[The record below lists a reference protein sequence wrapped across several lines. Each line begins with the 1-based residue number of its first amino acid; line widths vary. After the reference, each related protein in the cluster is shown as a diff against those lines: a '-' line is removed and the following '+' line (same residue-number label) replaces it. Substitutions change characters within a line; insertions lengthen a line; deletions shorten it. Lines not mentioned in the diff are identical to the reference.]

1 MEQNNPPLA
10 NQGWAKEPTQFE
22 VLFLA
27 GLCYLLYVVLITSLG
42 NYWSVVTAF
51 GDNQP
56 YVTIATAIRH
66 WDFTSL
72 HAWQFWG
79 LPYAMV
85 AFSTLSHSSFWASLL
100 FISVAGSFAAVAIA
114 YRLWGGWVAGFFAMA
129 SREWMERS
137 LLGGAEPLFLAL
149 VFGSFLAARKQRW
162 LLAAVLASL
171 STIVRPMGIFA
182 LAGIALV
189 LLLRKEYKT
198 LCISTLIGI
207 TVGVLYVLPLKLYF
221 GSTAA
226 NVSAYGQ
233 ANGSGGKPLTYPFLA
248 LIRDALYVQTTKLN
262 FARTSL
268 WIAAVLLS
276 IVAVFYNSK
285 LRDIARKYTV
295 EFVFFGLYI
304 GLLFTYNSHWARA
317 EFPRYAIPVIPF
329 LILAFE
335 PWIRKDRRLLWAFG
349 VGSAVLAAVST
360 IGIVNF
366 AGMVRSAL

>member
-1 MEQNNPPLA
+1 MEQNHVFPG
-10 NQGWAKEPTQFE
+10 NQGWAEEPTQVE
-22 VLFLA
+22 VLLLT
-27 GLCYLLYVVLITSLG
+27 GLCYLLYIVLIICLG
-42 NYWSVVTAF
+42 NYWSEVNSF

-56 YVTIATAIRH
+56 YVAIANAIRH
-66 WDFTSL
+66 WDFNSL

-85 AFSTLSHSSFWASLL
+85 VFSTLSHSSSWTALL
-100 FISVAGSFAAVAIA
+100 FFSVAGSFAALAIT
-114 YRLWGGWVAGFFAMA
+114 YRLWGGWVAGFFAMS

-149 VFGSFLAARKQRW
+149 IFGSFLAARKQRW
-162 LLAAVLASL
+162 LLAALLAAL
-171 STIVRPMGIFA
+171 GTIVRPMGIFA
-182 LAGIALV
+182 LAGIGLV
-189 LLLRKEYKT
+189 LLFRKEYKT
-198 LCISTLIGI
+198 LATASLIGI
-207 TVGVLYVLPLKLYF
+207 TVGALYVLPLKLYL
-221 GSTAA
+221 GSSAA

-233 ANGSGGKPLTYPFLA
+233 ADGSGGKPLNYPFLA
-248 LIRDALYVQTTKLN
+248 LIHDAIYVPTTKLN

-276 IVAVFYNSK
+276 VVAVFYNSK
-285 LRDIARKYTV
+285 VRDIARKYTV
-295 EFVFFGLYI
+295 EFVFFGFYI

-349 VGSAVLAAVST
+349 LGSAALAAVST
-360 IGIVNF
+360 IGIVNS
-366 AGMVRSAL
+366 AGMLRTVF

>member
-1 MEQNNPPLA
+1 MEQNNSSFA
-10 NQGWAKEPTQFE
+10 EHGGAKEPTQFE
-22 VLFLA
+22 VLLLA
-27 GLCYLLYVVLITSLG
+27 GPCYLLNVVLITSLG
-42 NYWSVVTAF
+42 NYRSVVNAF

-56 YVTIATAIRH
+56 YVTIATVIRH
-66 WDFTSL
+66 WDFASL

-85 AFSTLSHSSFWASLL
+85 AFSTLSHSSFWAALL
-100 FISVAGSFAAVAIA
+100 FISAGSIAAVAIA
-114 YRLWGGWVAGFFAMA
+114 NRLWGGWVAGFFAMA
-129 SREWMERS
+129 SREWMERT

-149 VFGSFLAARKQRW
+149 VFGSFLEARKRRW

-171 STIVRPMGIFA
+171 STIVGPMGIFA

-189 LLLRKEYKT
+189 LLFRKEYET
-198 LCISTLIGI
+198 LCIATLIGI
-207 TVGVLYVLPLKLYF
+207 VVGVLYALPLKVYF

-233 ANGSGGKPLTYPFLA
+233 AHGSGGKPLTYPFFA
-248 LIRDALYVQTTKLN
+248 SIHDALYVQTTKLN

-268 WIAAVLLS
+268 WIATVLLS
-276 IVAVFYNSK
+276 LVAVFYNCK
-285 LRDIARKYTV
+285 LREIVRKFRV
-295 EFVFFGLYI
+295 EFVFFGLYLT
-304 GLLFTYNSHWARA
+304 LLFTYNSHWARA

-335 PWIRKDRRLLWAFG
+335 PWIRKDRRLLWTFG
-349 VGSAVLAAVST
+349 VGSAVLAAAST

-366 AGMVRSAL
+366 AGMLRSAL